1 MNEET
6 GEIFVSVDA
15 DQDHKLLDRET
26 IDTYYVTFEASDG
39 GGLRTT
45 VQLEIFLLDVND
57 NPPVILRNEYDGYV
71 KENEDQLERY
81 LAVEVCIVDEAYYV
95 AKSSTPTHLFPYIF
109 AQKLSQNSHKG
120 R

>member
-1 MNEET
+1 MLVGKKHFVLLLTFLYRFHVNEET

-45 VQLEIFLLDVND
+45 VPAGNL
-57 NPPVILRNEYDGYV
+57 
-71 KENEDQLERY
+71 
-81 LAVEVCIVDEAYYV
+81 
-95 AKSSTPTHLFPYIF
+95 SS
-109 AQKLSQNSHKG
+109 G
-120 R
+120 CE